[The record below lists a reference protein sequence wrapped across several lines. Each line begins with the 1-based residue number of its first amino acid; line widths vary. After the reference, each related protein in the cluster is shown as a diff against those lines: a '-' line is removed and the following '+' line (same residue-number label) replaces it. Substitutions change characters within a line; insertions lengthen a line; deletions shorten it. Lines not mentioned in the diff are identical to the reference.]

1 MQGRGPWLASL
12 GILSILAA
20 SVAAAQTEEFTGHG
34 PLPVRN
40 FQPIQL
46 IFLNLPFERA
56 RTLPVRGFAI
66 HLESAESNVIAT
78 TSSGVHA
85 TLKFET
91 NRTVVGGRFG
101 LLPGLEVGLDVPV
114 LSRFGGFLD
123 PFIDGVEHLFGTFN
137 GERDLYPNNTFG
149 AFTVDQG
156 NTVLFH
162 GRAQSLELGDIW
174 ASAKY
179 EIWQRPGWPLV
190 ALRGAVKAPTGR
202 AGGVFGSGKPDFAVG
217 LALEHRLLDW
227 LFVYSNLAVTYPVGP
242 ITAGDLTLNPFV
254 TEGFGGEARI
264 ARHWSLVL
272 QQETYTSPFHGTGAL
287 LMEGTVVELASGVNF
302 AWEPFLFQLGTI
314 NNLSK
319 VAAAADFTLLLRM
332 TYRR

>member
-1 MQGRGPWLASL
+1 MHRLGPWLASL
-12 GILSILAA
+12 VVLLAA
-20 SVAAAQTEEFTGHG
+20 SVAGAQTDEFAGQG

-56 RTLPVRGFAI
+56 RTLPAGGFAVS
-66 HLESAESNVIAT
+66 LESAETNVIAT
-78 TSSGVHA
+78 TNNGIDA
-85 TLKFET
+85 TLKFEM

-137 GERDLYPNNTFG
+137 GERDLYPDNTFG
-149 AFTVDQG
+149 AFTVDDG
-156 NTVLFH
+156 DTVLFH

-179 EIWQRPGWPLV
+179 EVWQRPGWPLV
-190 ALRGAVKAPTGR
+190 SLRGAIKAPTGR
-202 AGGVFGSGKPDFAVG
+202 AGGVFGSGKPDFGMG
-217 LALEHRLLDW
+217 LAAEHRLLDW
-227 LFVYSNLAVTYPVGP
+227 LFLYSNLAVTYPVGP

-264 ARHWSLVL
+264 ANHWSVVL
-272 QQETYTSPFHGTGAL
+272 QQETYTSPFHGTGAQ
-287 LMEGTVVELASGVNF
+287 LMEGTVVELATGINF
-302 AWEPFLFQLGTI
+302 AWDPILFQIGAI
-314 NNLSK
+314 DNLSK
-319 VAAAADFTLLLRM
+319 VAAAADFTLLLRL